1 VANDNRGIGT
11 MFGPDAT
18 QQFMQTNGLR
28 LILRSH
34 EGPDARDGRPGLA
47 SIQAR
52 PGVSSLVAHS
62 VPAHIHLLLLH
73 SSSVIGNQ
81 IQ

>member
-1 VANDNRGIGT
+1 MDECK
-11 MFGPDAT
+11 PL
-18 QQFMQTNGLR
+18 TNGLR

-52 PGVSSLVAHS
+52 PSVSSLVAQC
-62 VPAHIHLLLLH
+62 LLTRC
-73 SSSVIGNQ
+73 S
-81 IQ
+81 

>member
-1 VANDNRGIGT
+1 VDECK
-11 MFGPDAT
+11 PL
-18 QQFMQTNGLR
+18 TNGLR

-52 PGVSSLVAHS
+52 PSVSSLVAQCLLTRCPVSPHS
-62 VPAHIHLLLLH
+62 LLIVCQH
-73 SSSVIGNQ
+73 TFTFSSSIPPLNSNQ